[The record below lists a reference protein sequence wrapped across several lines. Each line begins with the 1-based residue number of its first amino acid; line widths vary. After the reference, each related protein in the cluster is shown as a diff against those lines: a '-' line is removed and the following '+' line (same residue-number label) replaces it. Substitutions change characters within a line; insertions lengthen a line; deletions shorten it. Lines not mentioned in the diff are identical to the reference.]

1 MDVSNIKDFK
11 NGWFIGNFQPSI
23 FRNPFFEV
31 AHHQHKAGYTGQ
43 QHTHKV
49 ATEVTYIV
57 KGYLTASGTPLSAGD
72 MFTYYPNEIA
82 NVQFHEDT
90 DLIVI
95 KWPSVP
101 NDKYDI

>member
-1 MDVSNIKDFK
+1 MDVSNIKEFK
-11 NGWFIGNFQPSI
+11 GGWFIGNFEPTL
-23 FRNPFFEV
+23 FKTKDFEI
-31 AHHQHKAGYTGQ
+31 AHHKHPAGYLGQ
-43 QHTHKV
+43 LHTHKI

-57 KGYLTASGTPLSAGD
+57 KGYLTASGIPLSAGD

-82 NVQFHEDT
+82 NVQFHENT

-101 NDKYDI
+101 DDKYDI